1 MEKIVTYI
9 LINVIVIAN
18 FSFLA
23 AQDDSAHMNRRKASY
38 DAFIAGKMENW
49 VPIIQE
55 VEKIETPTRDETIE
69 LLRYYYGY
77 SAYLIGMKNKKSAKV
92 YVNKGDKLIKQ
103 LLKEE
108 PNDATV
114 MAFKGSF
121 TGLKV
126 VLNKFRIITLGPESI
141 RCINRAYKTDPDDIQ
156 AITDKANLLY
166 FTPGLFGGDKKES
179 FIFFEKAI
187 HKIETEQNTRHS
199 WFYLALLSLLA
210 EHYEK
215 EGYHDKA
222 LATQQKILC
231 IEPNLKWLKEKILS
245 KLDEEEDNN

>member
-1 MEKIVTYI
+1 MEKIVIYI
-9 LINVIVIAN
+9 LINLIAVTN
-18 FSFLA
+18 ISFLA
-23 AQDDSAHMNRRKASY
+23 AQNDSSHLNRRKASY
-38 DAFIAGKMENW
+38 DAFITGKMENW

-55 VEKIETPTRDETIE
+55 VEGIESPTKDETIE

-77 SAYLIGMKNKKSAKV
+77 SAYLIGMKNKKGAKV

-108 PNDATV
+108 PNNATI

-126 VLNKFRIITLGPESI
+126 VLNKIRIITLGPESI
-141 RCINRAYKTDPDDIQ
+141 RCINRAYKADPEDIQ

-179 FIFFEKAI
+179 FVFFEKAI
-187 HKIETEQNTRHS
+187 NKIETEQNTEHS

-222 LATQQKILC
+222 LATQQKVLS
-231 IEPNLKWLKEKILS
+231 IEPNLQWLKEKILS
-245 KLDEEEDNN
+245 KLDEEDKE